1 MSHFLACKYSI
12 NLGWLERGMMDDD
25 GWMMDGEGRKASSE
39 AGQYARS
46 HMLFQHWKSKFLSW
60 ISGI

>member
-1 MSHFLACKYSI
+1 MDD
-12 NLGWLERGMMDDD
+12 GWMMDDD